1 MKITLYQMN
10 GQILKEMQK
19 VIKQQN
25 LKELEQL
32 NRQTEIAHQAKIIKT
47 QWVKPNSV
55 DIMA

>member
-1 MKITLYQMN
+1 MN
-10 GQILKEMQK
+10 GKILKEMQK

-32 NRQTEIAHQAKIIKT
+32 NRQAEAANQAKVIRT

-55 DIMA
+55 DVMA

>member
-10 GQILKEMQK
+10 GKILKEMYK
-19 VIKQQN
+19 AIKQQN

-32 NRQTEIAHQAKIIKT
+32 NRQAEAANQAKVIRT

-55 DIMA
+55 DVMA

>member
-10 GQILKEMQK
+10 GKILKEMHK
-19 VIKQQN
+19 AIKQQN

-32 NRQTEIAHQAKIIKT
+32 NRQAEAANQAKVIRT

-55 DIMA
+55 DVMA

>member
-10 GQILKEMQK
+10 GKILKEMQK

-25 LKELEQL
+25 LKELDQL
-32 NRQTEIAHQAKIIKT
+32 NRQAEAANQAKVIRT

-55 DIMA
+55 DVMA

>member
-1 MKITLYQMN
+1 MN
-10 GQILKEMQK
+10 GKILKEMQK

-32 NRQTEIAHQAKIIKT
+32 NRQAEVAHQAKIIKT